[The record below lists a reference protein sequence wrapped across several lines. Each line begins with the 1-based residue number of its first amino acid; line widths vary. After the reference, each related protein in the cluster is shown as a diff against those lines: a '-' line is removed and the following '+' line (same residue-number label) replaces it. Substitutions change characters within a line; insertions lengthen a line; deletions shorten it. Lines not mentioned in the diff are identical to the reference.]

1 MKNWLLGMCVL
12 VVVIVSAVFAA
23 DKLNI
28 ENIVSGIGGA
38 KTVAAGLGISVLGL
52 IGIIGLLRGAITES
66 VEAVRE
72 LESFVRKYQEI
83 LQDSNSD
90 VRRDF
95 DKAKKEIDEAL
106 EAYAK
111 ILDRLQLRDLARKL
125 RNVI

>member
-1 MKNWLLGMCVL
+1 MKNWVLGMCVL

-72 LESFVRKYQEI
+72 LESFVRKYQGI

>member
-72 LESFVRKYQEI
+72 LESFVRKYQGI

>member
-72 LESFVRKYQEI
+72 LEGFVRKYQGI

>member
-72 LESFVRKYQEI
+72 LEGFVRKYQEI